1 MLELCLLG
9 GVGDNKGEAIENC
22 HGFRQDLFFLVASSG
37 PEEKVDERNVGW
49 VLMEF

>member
-9 GVGDNKGEAIENC
+9 GVGDNKGEAIE
-22 HGFRQDLFFLVASSG
+22 HGRGFRRDLFFSVALSG
-37 PEEKVDERNVGW
+37 GEEKVDERNVGR

>member
-9 GVGDNKGEAIENC
+9 GVGDNKGEAIENDR
-22 HGFRQDLFFLVASSG
+22 GFRRDLFFSVALSG
-37 PEEKVDERNVGW
+37 GEEKVDERNVGR